1 MRVEHIYDLCQQLK
15 EISSTKEKQRFLMA
29 NKDDLEFTSFLK
41 WLLDPAIITG
51 IDKKKLKKKIETPFN
66 NECVNLDFAL
76 DYLTEHNTG
85 RDIDVAVCQMF
96 MKALP
101 DYSDFLVS
109 VFSKTLKLG
118 VDVKTVNKA
127 YGKGF
132 IPVHAVQLGSPRD
145 KLRLKNG
152 EEFTLTQKLNGI
164 RCTYVDG
171 KMISRQGKEFVGLE
185 HITSELNHINP
196 AWVFD
201 GELIRKNVD
210 GISDNENFRL
220 TTSMVNGEDGDK
232 LGLEFV
238 LFDCLPLSEFI
249 EGKSSAKY
257 VDRRKTLD
265 RMIKGNDCKYLRAVP
280 LYYQGNDIN
289 MIDKYLAE
297 VDNLGYEGLML
308 NKNNSVY
315 ECKRVTSLIKIKS
328 FKFSDLKVIDVL
340 EGDGKYVG
348 QLGSIVV
355 DYKGNAVNVGS
366 GFTDEQRIKYWAIKD
381 KLVGMIAEVK
391 YKEVS
396 KNKDTGLESLQFPI
410 FIQWRNDKTEV
421 SYE

>member
-1 MRVEHIYDLCQQLK
+1 MNLEYIHKLCCQLQQ
-15 EISSTKEKQRFLMA
+15 INSTKEKQKFLLDSRC
-29 NKDDLEFTSFLK
+29 DDFDFFLR
-41 WLLDPAIITG
+41 WLLDPAIVTG
-51 IDKKKLKKKIETPFN
+51 IDKKKLKKK
-66 NECVNLDFAL
+66 VNVGYVGEYIDFKSIL
-76 DYLTEHNTG
+76 NHLKDNNTG
-85 RDIDVAVCQMF
+85 RDYDVAMCQ
-96 MKALP
+96 L
-101 DYSDFLVS
+101 YINGNYEYVDFLTA
-109 VFSKTLKLG
+109 VFTKSLKLG
-118 VDVKTVNKA
+118 VDVKLVNKT
-127 YGKGF
+127 YGKNF
-132 IPVHAVQLGSPRD
+132 ISVHEVMLGSPWD
-145 KLRLKNG
+145 KLRLKDG
-152 EEFTLTQKLNGI
+152 EDFTLTQKLNGI

-185 HITSELNHINP
+185 HIAKELDNINP
-196 AWVFD
+196 MFVFD
-201 GELIRKNVD
+201 GELIRKNVE
-210 GISDNENFRL
+210 GVSDNENFRL
-220 TTSMVNGEDGDK
+220 TTSMVNGEDGNKHD
-232 LGLEFV
+232 LEFV
-238 LFDCLPLSEFI
+238 LFDCLPYDEFV
-249 EGKSSAKY
+249 EGKSNAKY
-257 VDRRKTLD
+257 IDRREYLD
-265 RMIKGNDCKYLRAVP
+265 RNIKDCKYLSVVP
-280 LYYQGNDIN
+280 LYYQGNNVN

-366 GFTDEQRIKYWAIKD
+366 GFTNEQRIKYWVIKD
-381 KLVGMIAEVK
+381 KLAGMIAEVK

>member
-1 MRVEHIYDLCQQLK
+1 MDLDKIYSLCCQLQQ
-15 EISSTKEKQRFLMA
+15 ISSTKEKQQFLID
-29 NKDDLEFTSFLK
+29 NRCDDFDFFLR
-41 WLLDPAIITG
+41 WLLDSTITTG
-51 IDKKKLKKKIETPFN
+51 VDKKKLKKKVAKVGTFLPALSSCLIYLEN
-66 NECVNLDFAL
+66 N
-76 DYLTEHNTG
+76 NTG
-85 RDIDVAVCQMF
+85 RDVDIALCQGF
-96 MKALP
+96 IECNS
-101 DYSDFLVS
+101 DYVDFLIA

-118 VDVKTVNKA
+118 IDVKTVNKA

-132 IPVHAVQLGSPRD
+132 IPVHEVMLGSPRD
-145 KLRLKNG
+145 KLRLKDG

-171 KMISRQGKEFVGLE
+171 KMISRQGKEFIGLE
-185 HITSELNHINP
+185 FIAEELNKLCP
-196 AWVFD
+196 AYVFD

-220 TTSMVNGEDGDK
+220 TTSMVNSEDGDK

-257 VDRRKTLD
+257 IDRRGSLD
-265 RMIKGNDCKYLRAVP
+265 YLIKANNCKYLRTVP
-280 LYYQGNDIN
+280 IYYQGNDVN
-289 MIDKYLAE
+289 MIDKFLEE
-297 VDNLGYEGLML
+297 VDRLGYEGLML
-308 NKNNSVY
+308 NKNNAPY

-328 FKFSDLKVIDVL
+328 FKHSDLRIVDVL
-340 EGDGKYVG
+340 EGEGKYVG
-348 QLGSIVV
+348 MLGAIVV
-355 DYKGNAVNVGS
+355 DYKGNTVNVGS
-366 GFTDEQRIKYWAIKD
+366 GFTDEQRKEYWEIKD
-381 KLVGMIAEVK
+381 ELIGKIAQIK

-410 FIQWRNDKTEV
+410 FEMLRFEKTEP

>member
-1 MRVEHIYDLCQQLK
+1 MRVEHIYEICQQLK
-15 EISSTKEKQRFLMA
+15 GISSTKEKQRFLLA

-101 DYSDFLVS
+101 DYFDFLVS

-118 VDVKTVNKA
+118 VDVKTVNKV

-132 IPVHAVQLGSPRD
+132 IHIHEVMLGSPRD
-145 KLRLKNG
+145 KLRLKDG
-152 EEFTLTQKLNGI
+152 ENFTLTQKLNGI
-164 RCTYVDG
+164 RCTYVNG

-185 HITSELNHINP
+185 HIAKELDNIHP
-196 AWVFD
+196 MLVFD

-220 TTSMVNGEDGDK
+220 TTSMVNSEDGNK
-232 LGLEFV
+232 HGLEFV
-238 LFDCLPLSEFI
+238 LFDCLPYDEFV
-249 EGKSSAKY
+249 EGKSNAMY
-257 VDRRKTLD
+257 TDRREYLD
-265 RMIKGNDCKYLRAVP
+265 RNIKDCKYLRVVP
-280 LYYQGNDIN
+280 LYYQGNDVN

-297 VDNLGYEGLML
+297 VDSLGYEGLML
-308 NKNNSVY
+308 NKNNAPY
-315 ECKRVTSLIKIKS
+315 ECKRVTSLIKIKT

-340 EGDGKYVG
+340 EGDGKYVS

-355 DYKGNAVNVGS
+355 DYKGNPVNVGS

-381 KLVGMIAEVK
+381 ELIGSIAEVK

-396 KNKDTGLESLQFPI
+396 KNKDTCLESLQFPI